1 MSYSYVGS
9 GYGTE
14 CCDNKVDP
22 ISLLVTIAAIA
33 AVSWFLRQ
41 AVIDNMIM
49 MAKRRRREIDANS
62 LLTGTTTLIDTS
74 FQNFI

>member
-1 MSYSYVGS
+1 MSLFGD
-9 GYGTE
+9 YGEGFE
-14 CCDNKVDP
+14 CCEGKVDP

-49 MAKRRRREIDANS
+49 MARKRRKREEVLRQNTRLIEG
-62 LLTGTTTLIDTS
+62 TGS
-74 FQNFI
+74 PCCRFF